1 MKINFTGRN
10 FEIPQSLKDLA
21 MKRLEKL
28 KRIEGEIIEATVTMI
43 VERHN
48 HIVEINVKDKNSSF
62 IASEK
67 SNSMTVSLRR
77 AFDTIEKQI
86 KKGKEK
92 VIKKKRRAEAILPS
106 EVELVE
112 TESMIIKSNDYFPKP
127 ISLEEAVKFFNSN
140 RKEILVFKNLDSKK
154 VAVLFK
160 RKDGRL
166 SLIEPDF

>member
-10 FEIPQSLKDLA
+10 FEIPESLKDLA

-112 TESMIIKSNDYFPKP
+112 TESMITRSNDYFPKP

-140 RKEILVFKNLDSKK
+140 RKEILVFKNLDSKR

-160 RKDGRL
+160 RKDGRI